1 MITPNKFTSFDQSSI
16 SKLPKILEA
25 LSVANGLNELYREVE
40 KNFEDISEFIICID
54 VLYVLGRIEI
64 NRENGEIINVN

>member
-25 LSVANGLNELYREVE
+25 LSVANGLDELYREVE